1 MRNKNRI
8 EPFLGRVKIRYL
20 VKYIWDLK
28 KHVDATYIKH
38 KYKKYKEEIKKFWI
52 DNPDL
57 RFSQVLVTLDII
69 PNIPGSWYYKEEDEI
84 LNELYPTQN
93 IKNYGYI
100 VYLMYG
106 DYEDTVENPI
116 FITLSENKAKNWIN
130 KFNSIINNNRERIL
144 NSAKECYWSDFLTL
158 NPGAFYEKVEMR

>member
-1 MRNKNRI
+1 MRDKNRI
-8 EPFLGRVKIRYL
+8 EPFLGKVKIRYL

-38 KYKKYKEEIKKFWI
+38 KYEKYKEEIKKFWI

-100 VYLMYG
+100 VSLVEG
-106 DYEDTVENPI
+106 DFQDTVESNI
-116 FITLSENKAKNWIN
+116 FITLSENKAKNWI
-130 KFNSIINNNRERIL
+130 KRLNSIIDNNKDRIL
-144 NSAKECYWSDFLTL
+144 NDSRNCFWLDFLIK
-158 NPGAFYEKVEMR
+158 NPIAHYEKIEIR

>member
-38 KYKKYKEEIKKFWI
+38 KYEKNKEEIKKFWLN
-52 DNPDL
+52 NPDL

-106 DYEDTVENPI
+106 DYEDTVE
-116 FITLSENKAKNWIN
+116 
-130 KFNSIINNNRERIL
+130 
-144 NSAKECYWSDFLTL
+144 
-158 NPGAFYEKVEMR
+158 